1 MDILQKRLLE
11 TPAIMITT
19 TITTPN
25 HITITTKMITIT
37 ITTATSHFASCLLP
51 ADKGSS
57 SPSRVTDRGPTE
69 ILYDIIHFLQCNG
82 IKLKYDGMIVLLVLI
97 LYTMVKYRVM
107 LSQCKSILTEVATGA
122 DKLLLEA

>member
-1 MDILQKRLLE
+1 
-11 TPAIMITT
+11 MITT
-19 TITTPN
+19 TINTPN
-25 HITITTKMITIT
+25 HITITTNMIIIT

>member
-1 MDILQKRLLE
+1 
-11 TPAIMITT
+11 MI
-19 TITTPN
+19 I
-25 HITITTKMITIT
+25 IT

-69 ILYDIIHFLQCNG
+69 ISNDIIHYIQCNE
-82 IKLKYDGMIVLLVLI
+82 IKLEYEVLLVLI
-97 LYTMVKYRVM
+97 LYTMVKYWAM

>member
-1 MDILQKRLLE
+1 
-11 TPAIMITT
+11 MITT
-19 TITTPN
+19 TINTPN
-25 HITITTKMITIT
+25 HITITTKMIIIT